1 MAAASTESAKSTVPT
16 TSERCAG
23 SATKGVAYSD
33 FSAQP
38 YSRFDD
44 SVVRA
49 TAPDSPPRDSSQRI
63 WSASRNS
70 VATAGV
76 LYVWSLDEL
85 STAIDRSRKPGI
97 QRPDALISATRASAS
112 PDMTA
117 IQSPPSAA
125 KDFCGAK

>member
-1 MAAASTESAKSTVPT
+1 M
-16 TSERCAG
+16 
-23 SATKGVAYSD
+23 
-33 FSAQP
+33 
-38 YSRFDD
+38 
-44 SVVRA
+44 RA
-49 TAPDSPPRDSSQRI
+49 TAPDSPPREFSHRI

-76 LYVWSLDEL
+76 LYVWSLEEL

-97 QRPDALISATRASAS
+97 QRPEALISATRARAS

-117 IQSPPSAA
+117 TQSPPSAA